1 MALSAQFVDR
11 IFVRLA
17 ARYGA
22 SWFRMWD
29 GIPMEAVKA
38 DWAETLAGLNDSP
51 DAIRYALDNLPVDW
65 PPNSAQFVALCINKP
80 EPAPIALPAPRA
92 DSEVVRAV
100 MDAVNVQPV
109 NPRAW
114 AHELRRRELA
124 CERLTAAQ
132 RSMWREALREPE
144 TSEAA

>member
-17 ARYGA
+17 ARYGS
-22 SWFRMWD
+22 SWFRMWE

-38 DWAETLAGLNDSP
+38 DWAETLAGLHDSP
-51 DAIRYALDNLPVDW
+51 DAIRYALEHLPSDW

-80 EPAPIALPAPRA
+80 EPAPLALPSPPV

-100 MDAVNVQPV
+100 MEAVNVKPV

-132 RSMWREALREPE
+132 RSMWRDALKVE
-144 TSEAA
+144 TTA